1 MDYHRSG
8 SRQHVF
14 AAASGVLKKM
24 VSARANAGSKRQA
37 VAYRFSRVHH
47 ALQVGSCLT
56 VKLRRAEPV
65 SVFLRQSDLDSACGL
80 HTMAMML
87 TILGLAKG
95 TALAQMSHRKFGIPA
110 DVWKTFQHT
119 YFKGVDPLEMVEL
132 VQSLNLPLHVSVR
145 EERDGDV
152 DKFAMRCAMR
162 GELVAL
168 AFASIKNQRTRH
180 WALCIGC
187 GGSMIGRTATTD
199 TLLLLDP
206 SAGEPSYRVWN
217 ARLRVP
223 ATYKRRANATKAIAW
238 QYESADWPSEPA
250 RLLAAVRFRLADW
263 P

>member
-1 MDYHRSG
+1 
-8 SRQHVF
+8 V
-14 AAASGVLKKM
+14 A
-24 VSARANAGSKRQA
+24 SARARASKHDG

-47 ALQVGSCLT
+47 ALQAGSCLT

-80 HTMAMML
+80 HVVAMLL

-95 TALAQMSHRKFGIPA
+95 SALAQMSHRKFGIAA
-110 DVWKTFQHT
+110 DFWKAFQHT
-119 YFKGVDPLEMVEL
+119 YFTGVDPSELVEL
-132 VQSLNLPLHVSVR
+132 IHSLDLPLQVRLR
-145 EERDGDV
+145 EECDGDV
-152 DKFAMRCAMR
+152 DEFAMRCAMR

-168 AFASIKNQRTRH
+168 ALASIKNQRTRH

-187 GGSMIGRTATTD
+187 DGSMIGRTATTD

-206 SAGEPSYRVWN
+206 SASEPAYRVWN
-217 ARLRVP
+217 ARLRMP
-223 ATYKRRANATKAIAW
+223 AIHKRRSNATKAIAW
-238 QYESADWPSEPA
+238 QYGSPDWPSEPV